1 MTVQSLQR
9 TSEVE
14 ILLVHSEYK
23 NMFITKE
30 RLNMNEDEIM
40 HVLVTYTYIYIESTH
55 FLLKKGKMAF
65 FLTSLFHL

>member
-40 HVLVTYTYIYIESTH
+40 HVLVTYTWHQHE
-55 FLLKKGKMAF
+55 A
-65 FLTSLFHL
+65 TSRISS